1 MYMCVFVCGY
11 AHACMPEFVAY
22 ICTHKH
28 THTHIHTHKVCCF
41 LSGEGVLDFEILQ
54 VLPFD
59 SSRKCMSVILRH
71 PVTREKILYCKGA
84 DSTILPQ
91 LAPTG

>member
-1 MYMCVFVCGY
+1 MHMHVRVGDI
-11 AHACMPEFVAY
+11 HIY
-22 ICTHKH
+22 IY
-28 THTHIHTHKVCCF
+28 IYIYKVCCF
-41 LSGEGVLDFEILQ
+41 LTGEGVLDFEILQ

-59 SSRKCMSVILRH
+59 STRKCMSVILRH

>member
-1 MYMCVFVCGY
+1 MYVVL
-11 AHACMPEFVAY
+11 
-22 ICTHKH
+22 TL
-28 THTHIHTHKVCCF
+28 CF
-41 LSGEGVLDFEILQ
+41 LSGEGVLEFEILQ

-59 SSRKCMSVILRH
+59 SARKCMSVVMSH

-91 LAPTG
+91 LAPSG

>member
-1 MYMCVFVCGY
+1 ML
-11 AHACMPEFVAY
+11 E
-22 ICTHKH
+22 
-28 THTHIHTHKVCCF
+28 
-41 LSGEGVLDFEILQ
+41 FEILQ

-59 SSRKCMSVILRH
+59 SARKCMSVILRH

-91 LAPTG
+91 LAPTGWL